1 MKISARNIL
10 KGTIVEIVK
19 APRLSAVMSPAPSS
33 RFDHQRGRLPISSS
47 KKASSLCHDQG
58 NRRHGRHRL
67 RVGID

>member
-33 RFDHQRGRLPISSS
+33 RFDHQRGRCRSQARKRQAAYAMI
-47 KKASSLCHDQG
+47 KATD
-58 NRRHGRHRL
+58 
-67 RVGID
+67 VMVDID